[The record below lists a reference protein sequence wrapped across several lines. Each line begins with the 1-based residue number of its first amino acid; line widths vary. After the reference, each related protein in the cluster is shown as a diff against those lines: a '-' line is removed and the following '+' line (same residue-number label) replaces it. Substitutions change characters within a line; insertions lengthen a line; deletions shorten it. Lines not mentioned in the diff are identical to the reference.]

1 MADQLDRQQFERT
14 AIAVAATI
22 ATHAAHLPPWLTA
35 GLAAAIGLRLFARR
49 RGSATISSWTR
60 VLLTALLLVVV
71 ATRYGN
77 VFGRLPGTALA
88 CGLLGLKLLETERTR
103 DARVALCFSGF
114 VLMSSLL
121 FSQALSFSLFVGG
134 VLVLILGALATLQP
148 APLPTRR
155 PLRADL
161 RIAATLL
168 AASVPLGLAAFALL
182 PRLQAP
188 LWGSRDD
195 GIGRTGLSETMA
207 PGQFSQLMQ
216 DDSPAFRVEFASAK
230 RPPNAALYF
239 RTIVLTDFDGTTW
252 TRRFGSDRGVPTPA
266 ARGRT
271 FDYTVTLE
279 ATDRRWLPALDL
291 PLFAPPGARLDD
303 DQMLI
308 AARPVNQPREYQLR
322 SDVDTHAEPS
332 IDRRERLPML
342 RLPSGYGP
350 QARALAQRW
359 REQAK
364 DDQGVV
370 RAALAMFRGS
380 FTYTLSPPP
389 LARDSVDDFL
399 FGSRQGF
406 CEHYASAFVF
416 LMRAAGIPARVV
428 TGYQGGWWSGDY
440 LLVRQSDAHAWAE
453 IWRDGSG
460 WQRVDPTAAVSP
472 ARVELGAPD
481 ANNVQAWFGA
491 EWLREVRNR
500 FDAVN
505 RLWTLSVVQFDAMSQ
520 RNLLS
525 SLGISA
531 AAQGDLLLMLST
543 VLGVAMLLAAAWAM
557 RDTRARRGD
566 ALDHAWRGFRAR
578 LARAGVDDRA
588 AEGPLDLR
596 VRLHA
601 TAPDIA
607 RAVDPLVSEY
617 VALRYGTAQ
626 PAASRIADL
635 ARRLRSVRL
644 PRARRGALR
653 RTGIQVRRVP

>member
-1 MADQLDRQQFERT
+1 MADHLDRLQFERT

-35 GLAAAIGLRLFARR
+35 GLAAAIGLRAFARR
-49 RGSATISSWTR
+49 RGSASISSWTR
-60 VLLTALLLVVV
+60 VLLTVLLLVVV

-77 VFGRLPGTALA
+77 VFGRMPGSALA

-103 DARVALCFSGF
+103 DARVALGFSAF

-121 FSQALSFSLFVGG
+121 FSQSLPFSMLVGG
-134 VLVLILGALATLQP
+134 VLVLILGALAALQP
-148 APLPTRR
+148 APLQARR

-161 RIAATLL
+161 RIAGTLL
-168 AASVPLGLAAFALL
+168 AASMPLGLAAFALL
-182 PRLQAP
+182 PRLQTP

-195 GIGRTGLSETMA
+195 GIGRSGLSETMA

-216 DDSPAFRVEFASAK
+216 DDSPAFRVEFASAS

-252 TRRFGSDRGVPTPA
+252 TRRFGSDRGVPIPA
-266 ARGRT
+266 SRGRS

-291 PLFAPPGARLDD
+291 PMFAPADARLDD
-303 DQMLI
+303 DQVLI
-308 AARPVNQPREYQLR
+308 AAKPVNQPREYHLR
-322 SDVDTHAEPS
+322 SDVDAHAEPS
-332 IDRRERLPML
+332 LDRRERVRML

-364 DDQGVV
+364 DDQDVV

-380 FTYTLSPPP
+380 FTYTLSPPL

-406 CEHYASAFVF
+406 CEHYSSAFVF

-453 IWRDGSG
+453 VWREGTG

-481 ANNVQAWFGA
+481 ANNAHAWFGA
-491 EWLREVRNR
+491 EWLRNVRNR
-500 FDAVN
+500 FDAVS
-505 RLWTLSVVQFDAMSQ
+505 RLWTLSIVQFDAMSQ

-525 SLGISA
+525 SLGITDA
-531 AAQGDLLLMLST
+531 ARGDLLLVLSG
-543 VLGVAMLLAAAWAM
+543 VLGVAMLFAAAWAM
-557 RDTRARRGD
+557 RDTRARTGD
-566 ALDHAWRGFRAR
+566 ALDHAWRRFHAR
-578 LARAGVDDRA
+578 LARAGVAGRA

-596 VRLHA
+596 TRLHA
-601 TAPDIA
+601 TAPEIA
-607 RAVDPLVSEY
+607 RAVDPLVGEY

-626 PAASRIADL
+626 PAAARVADL
-635 ARRLRSVRL
+635 ARRLRTVRL
-644 PRARRGALR
+644 PRVRRDALQR
-653 RTGIQVRRVP
+653 SGIQLRRVP